1 MGSLRNIF
9 YVLCLCIFI
18 LIIFLLPRFSFED
31 YSISLNSIS
40 QLGGQ
45 WHPYAW
51 VMNIFGFMLMGLGIV
66 VLYLK
71 IPLSLLSKTL
81 VLAFGV
87 LMIAVG
93 FFQHEPVA
101 GYGIKSVVE
110 SNMHSIIANVM
121 GITITLFAISL
132 IFDKKATKY
141 FKAMAFLAGL
151 VSSLLSLGLVV
162 FPDYYGYI
170 QRAMFMLILYWLF
183 YVALAKQ
190 DNSTPIQSN
199 IKQDYEK

>member
-18 LIIFLLPRFSFED
+18 LIIFLLPRFSFEN
-31 YSISLNSIS
+31 YSIS

-110 SNMHSIIANVM
+110 SSIHSIIANVM
-121 GITITLFAISL
+121 GITITLFALSL
-132 IFDKKATKY
+132 VFDKKATKY
-141 FKAMAFLAGL
+141 FKAMAFLAAL

-170 QRAMFMLILYWLF
+170 QRAMFMLILCWLF

-199 IKQDYEK
+199 IK